1 MKKEQLKELNRWF
14 EQGDHQKIIDEIVA
28 LPDTDIDYEL
38 TGHLIRAYNNID
50 DYDKAIRLL
59 LSVQDQGKEDSLWHF
74 RLGYAYYYSG
84 RAWEALQQF
93 EIAYQLNP
101 ADKQANNFV
110 QMSKKSLASQMK
122 KEDTPDPVITSSQK
136 YFPSPDAEPL
146 LPFVWVDHADS
157 VSLILNVGSYK
168 NKIFA
173 ERADEGFEG
182 NGYDWGSLAAV
193 FIEEIMPELAVQI
206 QFDPE
211 ASMFCAYSTDGEA
224 LERFALGFKAA
235 CEDDTLIRD
244 LFSRAELD

>member
-1 MKKEQLKELNRWF
+1 MKQLIRWF
-14 EQGDHQKIIDEIVA
+14 ENGDHQKIIDEIVA
-28 LPDTDIDYEL
+28 LPDNEIDYEL
-38 TGHLIRAYNNID
+38 TGHLARAYNNLD
-50 DYDKAIRLL
+50 DYDGAISKL
-59 LSVQDQGKEDSLWHF
+59 LSVEDQGKEDSLWHF

-84 RAWEALQQF
+84 RYKEALQRF

-101 ADKQANNFV
+101 ADKQASNFV
-110 QMSKKSLASQMK
+110 QMSKTSLAKQMNK
-122 KEDTPDPVITSSQK
+122 KDTANPVIRSTQE
-136 YFPSPDAEPL
+136 YAPSPDAESL
-146 LPFVWVDHADS
+146 LPFKWVVHASS
-157 VSLILNVGSYK
+157 VSLILSVGSYK
-168 NKIFA
+168 NEVFA

-193 FIEEIMPELAVQI
+193 FIEEIMPELAAQI

-211 ASMFCAYSTDGEA
+211 AGMFCAYSTDGEA

>member
-1 MKKEQLKELNRWF
+1 MKEERLIQLNRWF
-14 EQGDHQKIIDEIVA
+14 DKGDHQKIIDEIAA
-28 LPDTDIDYEL
+28 LPDTEIDYEL
-38 TGHLIRAYNNID
+38 TGHLARAYNNLD
-50 DYDKAIRLL
+50 DYDKAISML

-84 RAWEALQQF
+84 KYEEALQQF

-101 ADKQANNFV
+101 ADKQASKFV
-110 QMSKKSLASQMK
+110 QMSKTSLGSQLNKKS
-122 KEDTPDPVITSSQK
+122 TVDPVITSSQK
-136 YFPSPDAEPL
+136 YAPSPDSELL
-146 LPFVWVDHADS
+146 LPFQWVVHASS

-168 NKIFA
+168 NEVFA

-193 FIEEIMPELAVQI
+193 FIEEIMPELAAQI

-211 ASMFCAYSTDGEA
+211 GSMFCAYSTDGEA